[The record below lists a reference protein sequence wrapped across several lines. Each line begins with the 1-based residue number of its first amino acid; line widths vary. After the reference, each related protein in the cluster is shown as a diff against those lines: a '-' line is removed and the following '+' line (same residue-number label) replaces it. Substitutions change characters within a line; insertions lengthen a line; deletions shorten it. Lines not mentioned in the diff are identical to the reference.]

1 MVDFLK
7 ALFGTFASLIAFVW
21 NVISSLFNLISKLP
35 TFVLFLTNSVALLPA
50 ILIPFIAAAISIYVV
65 LFVIGRN

>member
-21 NVISSLFNLISKLP
+21 NAISSLFNLISKLP
-35 TFVLFLTNSVALLPA
+35 TFVLFLTNSVALLPV
-50 ILIPFIAAAISIYVV
+50 ILIPFIVAAISIYVV